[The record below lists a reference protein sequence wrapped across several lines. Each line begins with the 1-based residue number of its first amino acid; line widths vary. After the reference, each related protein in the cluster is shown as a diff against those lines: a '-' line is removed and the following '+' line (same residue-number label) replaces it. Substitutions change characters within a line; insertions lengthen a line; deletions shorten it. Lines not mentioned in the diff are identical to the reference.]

1 MTRQSARG
9 LALRSCAHSII
20 YGAIGR
26 KTAHTFADRAI
37 VHFSNSSSRV
47 HRLWTSLS
55 KNRTN
60 FLRSVLAS
68 MALTQ
73 RLEFRQSQSLVMTPQ
88 LMQAIKLLQLSN
100 LDLSAFVEEELERN
114 PLLDR
119 ASDGPEAPVAGE
131 QAAERAEFSD
141 SGDSG
146 SYGDE
151 GGDTSDMG
159 SSPGSDAFEPGQEEW
174 LNRDLGTRSEIEQTL
189 DTPLDNVFSEE
200 PAEAAARV
208 AQDAAP
214 TAYTEWGG
222 GASNDEDYN
231 LEAFVAAE
239 VTLGD
244 HLAEQLAVA
253 FAAPAQRMIGQYL
266 IDLVDDAGYLPGDL
280 GQAAERLGASQAEV
294 DAVLVVLQKF
304 DPPGVCARNL
314 SECLAIQ
321 LRELNRYDPA
331 MQALVE
337 NLDLLAKRDIASLR
351 KLCGVDDED
360 ITDMIGEIRRLDP
373 KPGLKF
379 GSSRMQTMVPD
390 VYVRPGPDG
399 GWHVEL
405 NSDTLPRVLVNQVYY
420 TELSKTIRKDGD
432 KSYFTDCLQ
441 NATWLVRALD
451 QRARTILKVA
461 TEIVRQQDGFF
472 THGVAHLRPLNL
484 KAVADAIQ
492 MHESTVSRVTA
503 NKYMATNRGSFELK
517 YFFTAS
523 IASADGGEAHSAEAV
538 RHHIKQLIDA
548 EDSSVILSDDTIV
561 ERLRE
566 SGIDIARRT
575 VAKYREAM
583 RIPSS
588 VQRRRD
594 KQSMLGNA
602 LSTPAASSDRSRDT
616 IPV

>member
-1 MTRQSARG
+1 
-9 LALRSCAHSII
+9 
-20 YGAIGR
+20 
-26 KTAHTFADRAI
+26 
-37 VHFSNSSSRV
+37 
-47 HRLWTSLS
+47 
-55 KNRTN
+55 
-60 FLRSVLAS
+60 

-100 LDLSAFVEEELERN
+100 LDLTAFVEEELERN
-114 PLLDR
+114 PLLER
-119 ASDGPEAPVAGE
+119 GADGPEVAVAGE
-131 QAAERAEFSD
+131 NAGTDFPPDQSTSFGE
-141 SGDSG
+141 
-146 SYGDE
+146 E
-151 GGDTSDMG
+151 GGDPASADG
-159 SSPGSDAFEPGQEEW
+159 AASEGFEPAQEDW
-174 LNRDLGTRSEIEQTL
+174 MNRDLGSRAEIEQTL
-189 DTPLDNVFSEE
+189 DSGLENVFSEE
-200 PAEAAARV
+200 PAEAAARA

-214 TAYTEWGG
+214 STYTEWGG
-222 GASNDEDYN
+222 GASNDDSYN
-231 LEAFVAAE
+231 LESFVAAE
-239 VTLGD
+239 VTLAS

-253 FAAPAQRMIGQYL
+253 VAAPAERMIGRYL
-266 IDLVDDAGYLPGDL
+266 VDLVDEAGYLPPDL
-280 GQAAERLGASQAEV
+280 GQAAERLGCSQHEV
-294 DAVLVVLQKF
+294 EAVLAVLQKF
-304 DPPGVCARNL
+304 DPPGVCARSL

-337 NLDLLAKRDIASLR
+337 HLDLLAKRDIAALR

-360 ITDMIGEIRRLDP
+360 ITEMIGEIRRLDP

-379 GSSRMQTMVPD
+379 GSMQTQTVVPD

-405 NSDTLPRVLVNQVYY
+405 NSDTLPRVLVNQTYY
-420 TELSKTIRKDGD
+420 TQLSKTIRKDGD
-432 KSYFTDCLQ
+432 KSYFSDCLQ

-451 QRARTILKVA
+451 QRARTILKVS

-472 THGVAHLRPLNL
+472 TRGVAHLRPLNL

-503 NKYMATNRGSFELK
+503 NKYIASHRGIFELK

-538 RHHIKQLIDA
+538 RHHIRQLVDA
-548 EDSSVILSDDTIV
+548 EDPMKVLSDDTIV
-561 ERLRE
+561 ERLRDA
-566 SGIDIARRT
+566 GIDIARRT

-594 KQSMLGNA
+594 KQGMLG
-602 LSTPAASSDRSRDT
+602 PAVASAAGTVERSRDVA
-616 IPV
+616 PA

>member
-1 MTRQSARG
+1 
-9 LALRSCAHSII
+9 
-20 YGAIGR
+20 
-26 KTAHTFADRAI
+26 
-37 VHFSNSSSRV
+37 
-47 HRLWTSLS
+47 
-55 KNRTN
+55 
-60 FLRSVLAS
+60 

-100 LDLSAFVEEELERN
+100 LDLTTFVEEELERN
-114 PLLDR
+114 PLLER
-119 ASDGPEAPVAGE
+119 ASDEAPGGEAPAEAG
-131 QAAERAEFSD
+131 QFSD
-141 SGDSG
+141 HDGEDSG
-146 SYGDE
+146 SQ
-151 GGDTSDMG
+151 GGDDGFGG
-159 SSPGSDAFEPGQEEW
+159 SGDAFEPGQEEW
-174 LNRDLGTRSEIEQTL
+174 MSKDLGTRAEIEQTL
-189 DTPLDNVFSEE
+189 DTGLDNVFSEE
-200 PAEAAARV
+200 PAEGAARN

-214 TAYTEWGG
+214 SVYTEWGG
-222 GASNDEDYN
+222 GASGDEDYN

-239 VTLGD
+239 MTLSD
-244 HLAEQLAVA
+244 HLAEQLSVA
-253 FAAPAQRMIGQYL
+253 FSAPAQRMIGQYL
-266 IDLVDDAGYLPGDL
+266 IDLVDEAGYLPPDL
-280 GQAAERLGASQAEV
+280 GQAAERLGASQKDVE
-294 DAVLVVLQKF
+294 DVLAVLQKF

-321 LRELNRYDPA
+321 LRELDRYDPA

-337 NLDLLAKRDIASLR
+337 HLDLLAKRDIASLR

-360 ITDMIGEIRRLDP
+360 IADMIGEIRRLNP
-373 KPGLKF
+373 KPGMKF
-379 GSSRMQTMVPD
+379 GSARLQTMVPD

-405 NSDTLPRVLVNQVYY
+405 NSDTLPRVLVNQTYY
-420 TELSKTIRKDGD
+420 SELSKKIGKDGD
-432 KSYFTDCLQ
+432 KSYFTDALQ

-503 NKYMATNRGSFELK
+503 NKYMATNRGTFELK

-538 RHHIKQLIDA
+538 RHHIKQLIDSEEPSA
-548 EDSSVILSDDTIV
+548 ILSDDTIV
-561 ERLRE
+561 ERLRA

-594 KQSMLGNA
+594 KQSALGNVLSNA
-602 LSTPAASSDRSRDT
+602 LSDRSRNT
-616 IPV
+616 EPA

>member
-1 MTRQSARG
+1 
-9 LALRSCAHSII
+9 
-20 YGAIGR
+20 
-26 KTAHTFADRAI
+26 
-37 VHFSNSSSRV
+37 
-47 HRLWTSLS
+47 
-55 KNRTN
+55 
-60 FLRSVLAS
+60 

-114 PLLDR
+114 PLLER
-119 ASDGPEAPVAGE
+119 ASDGPEPPVAGE
-131 QAAERAEFSD
+131 VTPEEREPSMD
-141 SGDSG
+141 G
-146 SYGDE
+146 E
-151 GGDTSDMG
+151 GGDFNAEDA
-159 SSPGSDAFEPGQEEW
+159 PGSYAEAGGEGEPAQEEW
-174 LNRDLGTRSEIEQTL
+174 MSRDLGSRTEIEQTL
-189 DTPLDNVFSEE
+189 DTGLDNVFSEE
-200 PAEAAARV
+200 PAEAAARS

-214 TAYTEWGG
+214 SVYTEWGG
-222 GASNDEDYN
+222 GASSDEDYN

-239 VTLGD
+239 TTLAD
-244 HLAEQLAVA
+244 HLAEQAAVA
-253 FAAPAQRMIGQYL
+253 LSSPAERMIGRYL
-266 IDLVDDAGYLPGDL
+266 IDLADEAGYLPPDL
-280 GQAAERLGASQAEV
+280 GHASEKLGASQADIE
-294 DAVLVVLQKF
+294 AVLGMLQKF
-304 DPPGVCARNL
+304 DPPGICARSL

-337 NLDLLAKRDIASLR
+337 HLDLLARRDIAGLR

-360 ITDMIGEIRRLDP
+360 ILDMIAEIRRLDP

-405 NSDTLPRVLVNQVYY
+405 NSDTLPRVLVNQTYY
-420 TELSKTIRKDGD
+420 AELSKTIRKEGD
-432 KSYFTDCLQ
+432 KTYFTDCMQ

-461 TEIVRQQDGFF
+461 TELVRQQDGFF
-472 THGVAHLRPLNL
+472 SRGVAHLRPLNL

-503 NKYMATNRGSFELK
+503 NKYMATNRGTFELK

-538 RHHIKQLIDA
+538 RHHIKQMIDA
-548 EDSSVILSDDTIV
+548 EDPSAILSDDTIV

-594 KQSMLGNA
+594 KQSALGNV
-602 LSTPAASSDRSRDT
+602 LSTALSDRSRNT
-616 IPV
+616 EPA

>member
-1 MTRQSARG
+1 
-9 LALRSCAHSII
+9 
-20 YGAIGR
+20 
-26 KTAHTFADRAI
+26 
-37 VHFSNSSSRV
+37 
-47 HRLWTSLS
+47 
-55 KNRTN
+55 
-60 FLRSVLAS
+60 

-88 LMQAIKLLQLSN
+88 PMQAIKLLRLSN
-100 LDLSAFVEEELERN
+100 LDLATFVEDELERN
-114 PLLDR
+114 PLLER
-119 ASDGPEAPVAGE
+119 ASDGSETPVAGE
-131 QAAERAEFSD
+131 PAPERERAEFSESPDHDEMGATYSHDGSDD
-141 SGDSG
+141 SAQFSDRSG
-146 SYGDE
+146 SDGLESQQPDE
-151 GGDTSDMG
+151 WM
-159 SSPGSDAFEPGQEEW
+159 
-174 LNRDLGTRSEIEQTL
+174 NRDLGTRTEIEQTL
-189 DTPLDNVFSEE
+189 DTGLDNVFSEE
-200 PAEAAARV
+200 PAEAAARA

-222 GASNDEDYN
+222 GASNDDSYN

-239 VTLGD
+239 ETLGG
-244 HLAEQLAVA
+244 HLAERLAVA
-253 FAAPAQRMIGQYL
+253 FTDPAKRMIGQYL
-266 IDLVDDAGYLPGDL
+266 IDLVDEAGYLPPDL
-280 GQAAERLGASQAEV
+280 GDVGERLGA
-294 DAVLVVLQKF
+294 AVQDIESVLGVLQKF
-304 DPPGVCARNL
+304 DPPGVCARSL

-321 LRELNRYDPA
+321 LREQNRYDPA

-337 NLDLLAKRDIASLR
+337 HLDLLAKRDIASLR
-351 KLCGVDDED
+351 KICGVDDED
-360 ITDMIGEIRRLDP
+360 LADMIGEIRRLDP

-379 GSSRMQTMVPD
+379 GSARMQTVVPD

-420 TELSKTIRKDGD
+420 SELSKTIRKDGD

-472 THGVAHLRPLNL
+472 TQGVAHLRPLNL

-538 RHHIKQLIDA
+538 RHHIRQLIDGENPA
-548 EDSSVILSDDTIV
+548 VILSDDTIV
-561 ERLRE
+561 ERLRAT
-566 SGIDIARRT
+566 GIDIARRT
-575 VAKYREAM
+575 VAKYRESM

-602 LSTPAASSDRSRDT
+602 LTAPATASERTTSDRSRD
-616 IPV
+616 IAPA

>member
-1 MTRQSARG
+1 
-9 LALRSCAHSII
+9 
-20 YGAIGR
+20 
-26 KTAHTFADRAI
+26 
-37 VHFSNSSSRV
+37 
-47 HRLWTSLS
+47 
-55 KNRTN
+55 
-60 FLRSVLAS
+60 

-100 LDLSAFVEEELERN
+100 LDLTTFVEEELERN
-114 PLLDR
+114 PLLER
-119 ASDGPEAPVAGE
+119 ANDEAPAGE
-131 QAAERAEFSD
+131 ASAEAGQYGDGND
-141 SGDSG
+141 SGGQGDGVGDDGFGGSG
-146 SYGDE
+146 E
-151 GGDTSDMG
+151 
-159 SSPGSDAFEPGQEEW
+159 AFEPGQEEW
-174 LNRDLGTRSEIEQTL
+174 MSKDLGTRAEIEQTL
-189 DTPLDNVFSEE
+189 DTGLDNVFSEE
-200 PAEAAARV
+200 PAEAAARN
-208 AQDAAP
+208 AQDAVP
-214 TAYTEWGG
+214 TTYTEWGG
-222 GASNDEDYN
+222 GASGDEDYN

-239 VTLGD
+239 TTLSD
-244 HLAEQLAVA
+244 HLAEQLSVA
-253 FAAPAQRMIGQYL
+253 FTAPAQRLIGQYL
-266 IDLVDDAGYLPGDL
+266 IDLVDEAGYLPPDL
-280 GQAAERLGASQAEV
+280 GQAAERLGATQQEV
-294 DAVLVVLQKF
+294 EDVLAVLQKF
-304 DPPGVCARNL
+304 DPPGVCARSL

-321 LRELNRYDPA
+321 LRELDRYDPA

-337 NLDLLAKRDIASLR
+337 HLDLLAKRDIVALR
-351 KLCGVDDED
+351 KICGVDDED
-360 ITDMIGEIRRLDP
+360 IADMIGEIRRLNP
-373 KPGLKF
+373 KPGMKF
-379 GSSRMQTMVPD
+379 GSARLQTMVPD

-405 NSDTLPRVLVNQVYY
+405 NSDTLPRVLVNQTYY
-420 TELSKTIRKDGD
+420 SELSKKIGKDGD
-432 KSYFTDCLQ
+432 KSYFTDALQ

-503 NKYMATNRGSFELK
+503 NKYMATNRGTFELK

-538 RHHIKQLIDA
+538 RHHIKQLIDSEEPSA
-548 EDSSVILSDDTIV
+548 ILSDDTIV
-561 ERLRE
+561 ERLRA

-594 KQSMLGNA
+594 KQSALGNV
-602 LSTPAASSDRSRDT
+602 LSTALSDRSRN
-616 IPV
+616 PELA

>member
-1 MTRQSARG
+1 
-9 LALRSCAHSII
+9 
-20 YGAIGR
+20 
-26 KTAHTFADRAI
+26 
-37 VHFSNSSSRV
+37 
-47 HRLWTSLS
+47 
-55 KNRTN
+55 
-60 FLRSVLAS
+60 

-100 LDLSAFVEEELERN
+100 LDLSTFVEEELERN
-114 PLLDR
+114 PLLER
-119 ASDGPEAPVAGE
+119 ANDGPEAPVAGE
-131 QAAERAEFSD
+131 QQMSERSEFSD
-141 SGDSG
+141 AGEAGGEDFGD
-146 SYGDE
+146 
-151 GGDTSDMG
+151 GGGAAGESFDGAPEDWMS
-159 SSPGSDAFEPGQEEW
+159 
-174 LNRDLGTRSEIEQTL
+174 RDLGTRTEIEQTL
-189 DTPLDNVFSEE
+189 DTGLDNVFSEE
-200 PAEAAARV
+200 PAETAARN

-214 TAYTEWGG
+214 TTYTEWGG
-222 GASNDEDYN
+222 GASGDEDYN

-239 VTLGD
+239 TTLSD
-244 HLAEQLAVA
+244 HLAEQAAVA
-253 FAAPAQRMIGQYL
+253 FTAPADRMIGQYL
-266 IDLVDDAGYLPGDL
+266 IDLVDEAGDLPADL
-280 GQAAERLGASQAEV
+280 GQAADRLGAEQADV
-294 DAVLVVLQKF
+294 DAVLGVLQTF
-304 DPPGVCARNL
+304 DPPGICARNL

-321 LRELNRYDPA
+321 LRELDRYDPA

-337 NLDLLAKRDIASLR
+337 HLDILAKRDFASLR

-360 ITDMIGEIRRLDP
+360 LVDMIGEIRRLDP

-379 GSSRMQTMVPD
+379 GTTRTQTMVPD

-399 GWHVEL
+399 GWLVEL

-420 TELSKTIRKDGD
+420 SELSKTIRKDGD

-503 NKYMATNRGSFELK
+503 NKYMATNRGTFELK

-548 EDSSVILSDDTIV
+548 EDPSAILSDDTIV
-561 ERLRE
+561 EKLRAA
-566 SGIDIARRT
+566 GIDIARRT

-594 KQSMLGNA
+594 KQSMLAHA
-602 LSTPAASSDRSRDT
+602 LSGPAGADRTRDT
-616 IPV
+616 ASV

>member
-1 MTRQSARG
+1 
-9 LALRSCAHSII
+9 
-20 YGAIGR
+20 
-26 KTAHTFADRAI
+26 
-37 VHFSNSSSRV
+37 
-47 HRLWTSLS
+47 
-55 KNRTN
+55 
-60 FLRSVLAS
+60 

-100 LDLSAFVEEELERN
+100 LDLVAFVEDELERN
-114 PLLDR
+114 PLLER
-119 ASDGPEAPVAGE
+119 ANQDGAPDHGEPASGHAEADGGDFSDG
-131 QAAERAEFSD
+131 AEFSPGTD
-141 SGDSG
+141 GERS
-146 SYGDE
+146 
-151 GGDTSDMG
+151 SDG
-159 SSPGSDAFEPGQEEW
+159 FEAGAEEW
-174 LNRDLGTRSEIEQTL
+174 MAPDLGTRAEIEQTL
-189 DTPLDNVFSEE
+189 DTGMENVFPEE
-200 PAEAAARV
+200 PADAAARN

-222 GASNDEDYN
+222 GASNDDDYN

-239 VTLGD
+239 TTLGG

-253 FAAPAQRMIGQYL
+253 FPDPANRMIGQYL
-266 IDLVDDAGYLPGDL
+266 IDLVDDAGYVPPDL
-280 GQAAERLGASQAEV
+280 GDADEKLGTSREAVE
-294 DAVLVVLQKF
+294 AVLAVLQKF
-304 DPPGVCARNL
+304 DPPGVCARSL

-321 LRELNRYDPA
+321 LRERDRYDPA

-351 KLCGVDDED
+351 KICGVDDED
-360 ITDMIGEIRRLDP
+360 IADMIGEIRHLDP

-379 GSSRMQTMVPD
+379 GSAKTQSVVPD

-405 NSDTLPRVLVNQVYY
+405 NSDTLPKVLVNQVYY
-420 TELSKTIRKDGD
+420 SQLSKTIRKDGD

-472 THGVAHLRPLNL
+472 TQGVAHLRPLNL

-503 NKYMATNRGSFELK
+503 NKYMATNRGTFELK

-523 IASADGGEAHSAEAV
+523 IASADGGDAHSAEAV
-538 RHHIKQLIDA
+538 RHRIKQLIDA
-548 EDSSVILSDDTIV
+548 ESPTAILSDDTIV
-561 ERLRE
+561 ERLHAD
-566 SGIDIARRT
+566 GIDIARRT

-594 KQSMLGNA
+594 KQSMLGTA
-602 LSTPAASSDRSRDT
+602 LTSAAPAVDRSRDT
-616 IPV
+616 ATA

>member
-1 MTRQSARG
+1 
-9 LALRSCAHSII
+9 
-20 YGAIGR
+20 
-26 KTAHTFADRAI
+26 
-37 VHFSNSSSRV
+37 
-47 HRLWTSLS
+47 
-55 KNRTN
+55 
-60 FLRSVLAS
+60 

-100 LDLSAFVEEELERN
+100 LDLSTFVEEELERN
-114 PLLDR
+114 PLLER
-119 ASDGPEAPVAGE
+119 ASDGPEPPVAGE
-131 QAAERAEFSD
+131 PTAERADYAD
-141 SGDSG
+141 S
-146 SYGDE
+146 E
-151 GGDTSDMG
+151 GGAGNDFGDG
-159 SSPGSDAFEPGQEEW
+159 GGAEGFEPGQEDW
-174 LNRDLGTRSEIEQTL
+174 MSRDLGSRTEIEQTL
-189 DTPLDNVFSEE
+189 DTGLDNVFSEE
-200 PAEAAARV
+200 PAEAAARN
-208 AQDAAP
+208 AQDAPP
-214 TAYTEWGG
+214 TTYTEWGG
-222 GASNDEDYN
+222 GASSDEDYN

-239 VTLGD
+239 TTLSD
-244 HLAEQLAVA
+244 HLAEQAAVA
-253 FAAPAQRMIGQYL
+253 FVAPADRLIAQYL
-266 IDLVDDAGYLPGDL
+266 IDLVDESGYLPADL
-280 GQAAERLGASQAEV
+280 GQVAERLGAEKEDV
-294 DAVLVVLQKF
+294 DAVVAVLQTF
-304 DPPGVCARNL
+304 DPPGICARNL

-321 LRELNRYDPA
+321 LRELDRYDPA
-331 MQALVE
+331 MRSLVE
-337 NLDLLAKRDIASLR
+337 HLDLLAKRDFAGLR

-360 ITDMIGEIRRLDP
+360 LIDMIGEIKRLDP

-379 GSSRMQTMVPD
+379 GTTRTQTMVPD

-399 GWHVEL
+399 GWLVEL

-503 NKYMATNRGSFELK
+503 NKYMATNRGTFELK

-548 EDSSVILSDDTIV
+548 EEPTAILSDDTIV
-561 ERLRE
+561 ERLRA

-594 KQSMLGNA
+594 KQSMLAHA
-602 LSTPAASSDRSRDT
+602 LSTSSTTADRSRDT
-616 IPV
+616 ASA

>member
-1 MTRQSARG
+1 
-9 LALRSCAHSII
+9 
-20 YGAIGR
+20 
-26 KTAHTFADRAI
+26 
-37 VHFSNSSSRV
+37 
-47 HRLWTSLS
+47 
-55 KNRTN
+55 
-60 FLRSVLAS
+60 

-100 LDLSAFVEEELERN
+100 LDLTTFVEEELERN
-114 PLLDR
+114 PLLER
-119 ASDGPEAPVAGE
+119 ANDEAPGGDAPAEAG
-131 QAAERAEFSD
+131 QFSD
-141 SGDSG
+141 SDGG
-146 SYGDE
+146 HNDE
-151 GGDTSDMG
+151 PGGG
-159 SSPGSDAFEPGQEEW
+159 PGEAFEPGQEEW
-174 LNRDLGTRSEIEQTL
+174 MSKDLGTRAEIEQTL
-189 DTPLDNVFSEE
+189 DTGLDNVFSEE
-200 PAEAAARV
+200 PAEAAARN
-208 AQDAAP
+208 AQDVAP
-214 TAYTEWGG
+214 TTYTEWGG
-222 GASNDEDYN
+222 GASGDEDYN

-239 VTLGD
+239 TTLGD
-244 HLAEQLAVA
+244 HLAEQLSVA
-253 FAAPAQRMIGQYL
+253 FTGPAQRMIGQYL
-266 IDLVDDAGYLPGDL
+266 IDLVDEAGYLPADL
-280 GQAAERLGASQAEV
+280 GQAAERLGATQKDVE
-294 DAVLVVLQKF
+294 DVLAVLQKF

-321 LRELNRYDPA
+321 LRELDRYDPA

-337 NLDLLAKRDIASLR
+337 HLDLLAKRDIAALR

-360 ITDMIGEIRRLDP
+360 IADMIGEIRRLNP
-373 KPGLKF
+373 KPGMKF
-379 GSSRMQTMVPD
+379 GSARLQTMVPD

-405 NSDTLPRVLVNQVYY
+405 NSDTLPRVLVNQTYY
-420 TELSKTIRKDGD
+420 SELSKKIGKDGD
-432 KSYFTDCLQ
+432 KSYFTDALQ

-503 NKYMATNRGSFELK
+503 NKYMATNRGTFELK

-538 RHHIKQLIDA
+538 RHHIKQLIDSEA
-548 EDSSVILSDDTIV
+548 PAAILSDDTIV
-561 ERLRE
+561 ERLRA

-594 KQSMLGNA
+594 KQSALGNV
-602 LSTPAASSDRSRDT
+602 LSTAMSDRSRNT
-616 IPV
+616 EPA